1 MAKPTTAAQAMARL
15 EELCAR
21 AEHCQSEM
29 RDKLRTWG
37 IPSGDAEK
45 VIASLRQHKFV
56 DDTRYARA
64 YVHDKFSYQK
74 WGRRKI
80 AQGLM
85 TKRISRD
92 EISDALAEIDQ
103 EEYIET
109 LTSLLKA
116 KLRTD
121 PSLLDTYEGRARL
134 YRFALQRGFESQ
146 FISSVLK
153 SLAN

>member
-1 MAKPTTAAQAMARL
+1 MARL